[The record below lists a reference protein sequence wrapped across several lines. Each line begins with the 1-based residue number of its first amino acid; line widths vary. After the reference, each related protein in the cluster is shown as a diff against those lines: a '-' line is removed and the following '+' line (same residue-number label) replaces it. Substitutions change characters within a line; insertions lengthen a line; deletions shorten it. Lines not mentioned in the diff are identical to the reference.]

1 MDEKLVKKA
10 EKLRDKLL
18 SSAQTIGISILTPT
32 TEGQGM
38 PDIGFAP
45 FIRLEGSFYIYSSDL
60 SSHISSLIAGQPVQ
74 FFLIADEGSSQNI
87 WARVRLK
94 FRASVGELSREDAAF
109 DSLLNSIGDKH
120 GPVMDLIR
128 SFTDFHLF
136 KITPERGNL
145 VTGFA
150 AAFEVEGAD
159 FEITTHLRQG

>member
-32 TEGQGM
+32 AEGQGM
-38 PDIGFAP
+38 PDTGFAP

-60 SSHISSLIAGQPVQ
+60 SSHIRSLIAGQPVQ

-94 FRASVGELSREDAAF
+94 FRASVEELSREDAAF
-109 DSLLNSIGDKH
+109 DSLLNNIGYKH
-120 GPVMDLIR
+120 GPVMVLIR
-128 SFTDFHLF
+128 NFTDFHLF

-150 AAFEVEGAD
+150 AAFEVERAD

>member
-32 TEGQGM
+32 AEGQGM

-60 SSHISSLIAGQPVQ
+60 SSHIRSLIAGQPVQ
-74 FFLIADEGSSQNI
+74 FFLIADEESSQNI

-94 FRASVGELSREDAAF
+94 FRASVEELSREDAAF

-159 FEITTHLRQG
+159 FEITTLLRQG

>member
-32 TEGQGM
+32 AEGQRM

-60 SSHISSLIAGQPVQ
+60 SSHIRSLIAGQPVQ

-94 FRASVGELSREDAAF
+94 FRASVEELSREDAAF

-136 KITPERGNL
+136 KITPEHGNL

>member
-10 EKLRDKLL
+10 EKLRDKLI
-18 SSAQTIGISILTPT
+18 SSAQTIGISILTPASA
-32 TEGQGM
+32 GQGM

-60 SSHISSLIAGQPVQ
+60 SSHIRSLIVGQPVQ

-94 FRASVGELSREDAAF
+94 FRASVEELSREDAAF

-150 AAFEVEGAD
+150 AAFEGEGAD

>member
-32 TEGQGM
+32 AEGQGM

-74 FFLIADEGSSQNI
+74 FFLIADEGSSQNL

-94 FRASVGELSREDAAF
+94 FRASVEELSREDAAF

>member
-32 TEGQGM
+32 AEGQGM

-60 SSHISSLIAGQPVQ
+60 SSHIRSLIAGQPVQ

-94 FRASVGELSREDAAF
+94 FRASVEELSREDAAF

-128 SFTDFHLF
+128 SVTDFDLF

>member
-1 MDEKLVKKA
+1 
-10 EKLRDKLL
+10 
-18 SSAQTIGISILTPT
+18 
-32 TEGQGM
+32 M

-60 SSHISSLIAGQPVQ
+60 SSHIRSLLAGQPVQ

-94 FRASVGELSREDAAF
+94 FRASVEELSREDAAF

-136 KITPERGNL
+136 KITQERGNL

-150 AAFEVEGAD
+150 AAFGVEGAD
-159 FEITTHLRQG
+159 FEITTDLRQG

>member
-32 TEGQGM
+32 AEGQGM

-45 FIRLEGSFYIYSSDL
+45 FIRHEGSFYIYSSDL
-60 SSHISSLIAGQPVQ
+60 SSHIRSLIAGQPVQ

-94 FRASVGELSREDAAF
+94 FRASVEELSREDAAF